1 MNKELLQLLACPRCR
16 GTLELVEEHG
26 QEQGLSCAA
35 CAVLYPIRDSIPV
48 MLVEEA
54 LPLHTINSPAPQD
67 KCDPHG
73 GGSCACS

>member
-16 GTLELVEEHG
+16 GTLELVEENG
-26 QEQGLSCAA
+26 QEQGLACAA
-35 CAVLYPIRDSIPV
+35 CNVLYPIRDSIPV

-54 LPLHTINSPAPQD
+54 QPLQSGPAAPQD
-67 KCDPHG
+67 TCPQNG